1 MLQKNLRDEQ
11 VAKKK
16 LIESINQIEDD
27 KNKIGRFVLALFAV
41 VFILA
46 SILLGVILLNP
57 QER

>member
-1 MLQKNLRDEQ
+1 LLQKNLRDEQ

>member
-11 VAKKK
+11 VAKEK